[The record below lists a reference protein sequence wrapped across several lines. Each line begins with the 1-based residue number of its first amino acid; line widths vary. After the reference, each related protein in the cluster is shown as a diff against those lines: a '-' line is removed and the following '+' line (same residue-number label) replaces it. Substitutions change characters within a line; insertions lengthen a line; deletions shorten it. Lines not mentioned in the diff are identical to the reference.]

1 VADAGIDRE
10 EMLRHVRLFG
20 QAVAKTRGERGMS
33 REKLA
38 GKSGIGLRMLERIET
53 GTARPDGFGLD
64 EICKIARAL
73 RLRPY
78 QLMERYEALLN
89 GKRG

>member
-1 VADAGIDRE
+1 MAPKINAKQ
-10 EMLRHVRLFG
+10 MQRHVRLFG
-20 QAVAKTRGERGMS
+20 QAVEKAREERGLN

-38 GKSGIGLRMLERIET
+38 SKSGVGLRMVTRIET
-53 GTARPDGFGLD
+53 GEASPAGFGLD

-78 QLMERYEALLN
+78 QLMERYEALL
-89 GKRG
+89 KDRRG